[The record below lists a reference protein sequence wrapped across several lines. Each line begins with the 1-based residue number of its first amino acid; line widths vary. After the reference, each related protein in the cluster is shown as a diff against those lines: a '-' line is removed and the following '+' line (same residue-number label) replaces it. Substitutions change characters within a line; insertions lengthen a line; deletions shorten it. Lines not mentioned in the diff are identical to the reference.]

1 MNTREKTS
9 RLIEYCGGKVIDDR
23 YVIEPGVI
31 LISRTQNVIPENI
44 SELFHLTDENKQLA
58 ELNARITYMNF
69 NEPRPNYVEDIIN
82 NKKHQS
88 ILSNINLGFL
98 IAGVK
103 GETLLEFTS
112 SSANISRQTTS
123 RTRSAD
129 DTLYVV
135 REGDIPFIEEYLK
148 LRTEYLSAHPEEQD
162 KDDIEKRNEFNL
174 FTKAMSFTVSMNL
187 YDWVYYV
194 DKKIIQDYEYEFKD
208 ICRRIKAI
216 IKKEYPY
223 VEFESDK
230 PVKKLKYS
238 NPVSNN

>member
-9 RLIEYCGGKVIDDR
+9 KLIEYCGGRVLDDR
-23 YVIEPGVI
+23 YVVEPGVV
-31 LISRTQNVIPENI
+31 LISKTVNVIPEEVR
-44 SELFHLTDENKQLA
+44 ELFNLTDDNKQLA

-69 NEPRPNYVEDIIN
+69 NEPRSGYVEDIIN

-103 GETLLEFTS
+103 GETLLEFVS
-112 SSANISRQTTS
+112 SGANISRQTTS

-129 DTLYVV
+129 DTLYVAN
-135 REGDIPFIEEYLK
+135 EDDIPFIEEYLH
-148 LRTEYLSAHPEEQD
+148 LREQYLRVYPLSKD

-208 ICRRIKAI
+208 ICRRIKAL

-223 VEFESDK
+223 IEFESDK
-230 PVKKLKYS
+230 EVYTKRKK
-238 NPVSNN
+238 P

>member
-1 MNTREKTS
+1 MNTREKIS
-9 RLIEYCGGKVIDDR
+9 KLIEYSGGKVIDNR

-31 LISRTQNVIPENI
+31 LISKTVNVIPEEI
-44 SELFHLTDENKQLA
+44 GDLFNLTDNNKQLP

-69 NEPRPNYVEDIIN
+69 KEPRDEYIEDIIN
-82 NKKHQS
+82 NIKHHS

-98 IAGVK
+98 VTGVK
-103 GETLLEFTS
+103 GETLLEFAS

-135 REGDIPFIEEYLK
+135 SEENIPFVDEYLK
-148 LRTEYLSAHPEEQD
+148 LREAYLEKYPLTKS

-174 FTKAMSFTVSMNL
+174 FTKAMSFTISMNL
-187 YDWVYYV
+187 YDWIYYV
-194 DKKIIQDYEYEFKD
+194 DKKIIQDYEYELKI
-208 ICRRIKAI
+208 ICMKIKEL

-223 VEFESDK
+223 IEFESDK
-230 PVKKLKYS
+230 KDIKNLIKES
-238 NPVSNN
+238 KN